1 MLKEFLEYFGARA
14 GLIMTPAM
22 CKEYDDYVLAN
33 IAVGDG
39 LTGDTPYYEHHAYTV
54 IKRTAYTVTLQ
65 RDKAIIDPNFV
76 PEFSANG
83 VCRNSNRQSYTYE
96 RDPDGEI
103 IVAHWSKKNGGYHHK
118 DFVAFNEGRHE
129 YHDYTYWGA

>member
-1 MLKEFLEYFGARA
+1 MAALKSFGDYFGWGRI
-14 GLIMTPAM
+14 LTPAM
-22 CKEYDDYVLAN
+22 HHEYAEYVRQN

-39 LTGDTPYYEHHAYTV
+39 LTSYTQCGQHAYTV
-54 IKRTAYTVTLQ
+54 IKKTAWTVTLQ